1 VADFTQKQQATL
13 STVEGEAWAL
23 LQARNEAN
31 HRGLN
36 RVQFESGTQVL
47 TKAIQ
52 IGRSGNLEFGN
63 LEFSLAVVDIIQ
75 IILCKLWNEVCL
87 ETIEYDCSYS
97 CSNDQFLG

>member
-1 VADFTQKQQATL
+1 LKSGNNNGSQFSRSCVDNFVADFTQRQLATL

-31 HRGLN
+31 HRGLD

-52 IGRSGNLEFGN
+52 IGRSGNLEF
-63 LEFSLAVVDIIQ
+63 SLAVVDIIQ
-75 IILCKLWNEVCL
+75 TILCKL
-87 ETIEYDCSYS
+87 
-97 CSNDQFLG
+97 

>member
-52 IGRSGNLEFGN
+52 IGRSGNLEF
-63 LEFSLAVVDIIQ
+63 SLAVVDIIQ
-75 IILCKLWNEVCL
+75 IILCKLW
-87 ETIEYDCSYS
+87 
-97 CSNDQFLG
+97 